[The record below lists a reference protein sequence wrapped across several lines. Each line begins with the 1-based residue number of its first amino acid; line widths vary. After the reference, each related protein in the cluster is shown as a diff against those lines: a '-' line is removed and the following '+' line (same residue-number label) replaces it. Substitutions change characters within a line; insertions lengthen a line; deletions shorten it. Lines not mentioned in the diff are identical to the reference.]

1 MKQTRSLSQVV
12 FRFLPEQTVDL
23 AGAIWRVDKW
33 VAPRTLQVDVDVVR
47 SELLRAI
54 YRYTATGRDGG
65 LADRLLHHDPIHVIT
80 PNDEDGTGVS
90 VVPFPENYRCT
101 HCGRIEIGKGKSCRC
116 GTNSWRQLQFVAY
129 HQCGKLDTPWIP
141 QCKKHKQVRVDYPG
155 TTRTEDLH
163 FECPV
168 CRTEVQRG
176 FPFLRCECK
185 RGTLSYNVHRAAVV
199 YTPHSAVIVNPPSQ
213 NVALTFKSDAAVR
226 QTFAWVLRGM
236 VEEDPLAG
244 RATVDSLVAELVAKN
259 IAEDTARKMAE
270 LAANEQPGTVSSE
283 DPLKGVDLGAS
294 EWHEAEAAALRIA
307 YATAGGRQ
315 RVEDLAIGAPPE
327 ARVRYEQLYPRAV
340 RRARLEAVELLDDFP
355 VLNAVYGYTRGGESA
370 DSVLRPFPSSGGAI
384 SVHGQLAHTEGL
396 LFRLDPVQ
404 VGRWLH
410 ARGLL
415 PALPATP
422 SDVRLAVLGA
432 AQIPRPGE
440 ELGAPTFGS
449 SVLTL
454 VHSYAHRVLRR
465 ISAFCGIDRDSL
477 SEYLVPLHLAFIVYA
492 STRGDFVLGGLQ
504 ALFEHDL
511 DKALDDI
518 VDGEHRCPLDPGC
531 AKHGSACVACLHV
544 GEPSCRFFNGFL
556 DRDVLFGAS
565 GYSVLG

>member
-1 MKQTRSLSQVV
+1 
-12 FRFLPEQTVDL
+12 
-23 AGAIWRVDKW
+23 
-33 VAPRTLQVDVDVVR
+33 
-47 SELLRAI
+47 
-54 YRYTATGRDGG
+54 
-65 LADRLLHHDPIHVIT
+65 
-80 PNDEDGTGVS
+80 
-90 VVPFPENYRCT
+90 
-101 HCGRIEIGKGKSCRC
+101 
-116 GTNSWRQLQFVAY
+116 
-129 HQCGKLDTPWIP
+129 
-141 QCKKHKQVRVDYPG
+141 
-155 TTRTEDLH
+155 
-163 FECPV
+163 
-168 CRTEVQRG
+168 
-176 FPFLRCECK
+176 
-185 RGTLSYNVHRAAVV
+185 
-199 YTPHSAVIVNPPSQ
+199 
-213 NVALTFKSDAAVR
+213 
-226 QTFAWVLRGM
+226 
-236 VEEDPLAG
+236 
-244 RATVDSLVAELVAKN
+244 
-259 IAEDTARKMAE
+259 
-270 LAANEQPGTVSSE
+270 
-283 DPLKGVDLGAS
+283 LGAS
-294 EWHEAEAAALRIA
+294 ELHEAEAAALRIA